1 MADAWAERLQQA
13 WLRRGVLACALLPF
27 AALYGLLWRLR
38 TALYRLGVLQ
48 SQRLAVPVLVVGNLV
63 AGGAGKTPTVLA
75 VLELLRRRGWQPGV
89 VSRGYGRRVDALI
102 DVQPDTP
109 VTQCGDEPLLLRLRG
124 GVPVCVGRDRV
135 AAARWLRQRHPEVN
149 IVVCDDGLQHL
160 RLARDAQVLVF
171 DERGGGNGWL
181 LPAGPLREPVPER
194 PPPRSLVLY
203 NAAAP
208 STPLPGS
215 LARRRL
221 SGAVAL
227 ADWWRGAPARP
238 PLLDALCD
246 RSVLAVA
253 GVARPQRFFAMLRA
267 HGLRITEH
275 PLPDHHDYAQL
286 DWPAGTTDVVLT
298 EKDAVKI
305 DATRL
310 GTLRVWVVALDFSV
324 EPDFE
329 SALMALLP
337 GAPVLPLS

>member
-1 MADAWAERLQQA
+1 MADAWAQRLQQA
-13 WLRRGVLACALLPF
+13 WLRRGVLAWALLPL

-38 TALYRLGVLQ
+38 TTLYRRGVLAT
-48 SQRLAVPVLVVGNLV
+48 QRLDVPVLVVGNLV

-89 VSRGYGRRVDALI
+89 VSRGYGRRADALI

-109 VTQCGDEPLLLRLRG
+109 VMQCGDEPLLLRLRG
-124 GVPVCVGRDRV
+124 GSPVSVGRDRV
-135 AAARWLRQRHPEVN
+135 AAARSLRQRHPEVN

-181 LPAGPLREPVPER
+181 LPAGPLREPVPEQ
-194 PPPRSLVLY
+194 PPARSLVLY

-215 LARRRL
+215 LARRQL

-227 ADWWRGAPARP
+227 ADWWRGARARP
-238 PLLDALCD
+238 PLLDALRD
-246 RSVLAVA
+246 RNVLAVA

-275 PLPDHHDYAQL
+275 PLPDHHDYARL
-286 DWPAGTTDVVLT
+286 DWPTGTTDVVLT

-305 DATRL
+305 DPGRV
-310 GTLRVWVVALDFSV
+310 GTLRVWVAALDFGID
-324 EPDFE
+324 PDFE

-337 GAPVLPLS
+337 GAPVFPPN